1 MKSVVVTGASAG
13 IGKATAAAL
22 VQEGYAVIGTSR
34 NASAIPADQR
44 IDRVDYRDLDL
55 VDRGRRPRRRARPAI
70 SYSGARR
77 FTLTCA
83 SLRRRRR
90 Y

>member
-1 MKSVVVTGASAG
+1 MKSAVVTAACAG

-44 IDRVDYRDLDL
+44 IDRSTTTTSTWWTEGLDL
-55 VDRGRRPRRRARPAI
+55 VVELGHRSATAAPGDSP
-70 SYSGARR
+70 
-77 FTLTCA
+77 
-83 SLRRRRR
+83 
-90 Y
+90 